1 MEGGVE
7 GWMDGWEQPPVAAA
21 APLTLV
27 PLAGVLVSGVK
38 LVNIFLLW
46 AEQPRGATH
55 THTVVVSKS
64 KSEPWVVCVLLK
76 DICLLK
82 VHTDLW
88 RMCAGR
94 DLISC
99 LKPGSCSV
107 YRADKAR
114 ELAVSIPVSTDN
126 RGCCEYFRSFSGPI
140 KDAA

>member
-1 MEGGVE
+1 MLSSLRVMEGGVE

-27 PLAGVLVSGVK
+27 PLAGVLVSGVE

-55 THTVVVSKS
+55 THTHTVVVSKS
-64 KSEPWVVCVLLK
+64 KSKPWVVCVLLK

-82 VHTDLW
+82 RHTDLW

-99 LKPGSCSV
+99 LK
-107 YRADKAR
+107 
-114 ELAVSIPVSTDN
+114 L
-126 RGCCEYFRSFSGPI
+126 FSEFCLQGRQS
-140 KDAA
+140 